1 MANYVDNIIAFRILS
16 KLVTPFDQTD
26 AFKLGV
32 IDKDGTI
39 LVKIKDQT
47 SEQKEAYDMLD
58 RLVFSLKRL
67 LGVLPG
73 GKSKIASFAAAYYL
87 VKEAYEKKIQIDE
100 SRVREIFSLVDNGVT
115 LVEEELMIEK
125 FLEEE
130 GEGAAAPIANTTG
143 DKVSTTTPLKKLI
156 PMVRRKKQIPN
167 PL

>member
-47 SEQKEAYDMLD
+47 PEQKEAYDMLD

-100 SRVREIFSLVDNGVT
+100 SRVKEIFNLVNDGVT

-130 GEGAAAPIANTTG
+130 GEGVAPIANTTG
-143 DKVSTTTPLKKLI
+143 EKVSTTTPLKKLL
-156 PMVRRKKQIPN
+156 PLVRRKKQVPN